1 MALAPGCRVGRSV
14 SLAVLPVSAGQRAQ
28 MKATTII
35 KYLQRMV
42 REHGD
47 VNVEIETDHE
57 IVPARKVRYEETDAF
72 RGDTIIIQGNF

>member
-1 MALAPGCRVGRSV
+1 
-14 SLAVLPVSAGQRAQ
+14 